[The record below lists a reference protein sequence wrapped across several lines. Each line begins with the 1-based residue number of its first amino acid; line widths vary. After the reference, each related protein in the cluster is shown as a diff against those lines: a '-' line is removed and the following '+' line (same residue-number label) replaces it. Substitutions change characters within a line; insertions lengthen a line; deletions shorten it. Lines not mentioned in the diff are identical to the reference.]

1 MKKLFLTLLL
11 SILALTSFAPQA
23 YAKVWTKELVDKV
36 MLESG
41 YKFSICTINMPYDRS
56 NSADNIF
63 NAQEKDFEAN
73 PDSFP
78 CNKQSQ
84 EDVLFADITLYFN
97 RAKWGDVS
105 APEKLI
111 EFQNHLYSVDE
122 YGDVLADP
130 NGKTDIKDIAA
141 FDWFSTI
148 PTIHGVRGTRL
159 INTDPNATEDQKTLP
174 NSNFLIIHDPATGK
188 FSTALFVFNN
198 NVYKFSSMISQV
210 TIPATLVDYTQ
221 SEVTTPTSVPI
232 VTSTPEPTSIPTPTI
247 NEMANWKTYIDTDYP
262 FQIKYPNEWTL
273 RTTYGNSVKNI
284 GSDRVA
290 GIDINTGT
298 PGYGSV
304 LVVNVINPQGKNL
317 EDWLR
322 LNMSNAY
329 IPTKTTFQGSPAYR
343 YSFPTQ
349 SNRLD
354 TIEIYYQYKDKIIFL
369 AWNLISGVDQPT
381 ADQIMSTLKFTQ

>member
-41 YKFSICTINMPYDRS
+41 YKFSICTIDMPYDRS

-130 NGKTDIKDIAA
+130 NGKTDIKDIAV

-148 PTIHGVRGTRL
+148 PSIHGVRGTRL
-159 INTDPNATEDQKTLP
+159 INTDPNATDDQKTLP

-198 NVYKFSSMISQV
+198 KVYKFSSMISQV
-210 TIPATLVDYTQ
+210 TIPGTLVDYTQ
-221 SEVTTPTSVPI
+221 SEVTTPISVPI
-232 VTSTPEPTSIPTPTI
+232 LTSIPDQTPTPTPTPD
-247 NEMANWKTYIDTDYP
+247 EFANWKKYSDPKYNFSFKYPTDWTTEMKDYPADNQRLINIIKNSSPSVVSLSFTIMNGWNYNQLGGAQYQPKNYSVGGVPAYRMDPPTKEQQTLERYQTNVYFEAPDGHVYVFICTHNWDQNYIDTC
-262 FQIKYPNEWTL
+262 N
-273 RTTYGNSVKNI
+273 NI
-284 GSDRVA
+284 LS
-290 GIDINTGT
+290 
-298 PGYGSV
+298 
-304 LVVNVINPQGKNL
+304 
-317 EDWLR
+317 
-322 LNMSNAY
+322 
-329 IPTKTTFQGSPAYR
+329 TF
-343 YSFPTQ
+343 
-349 SNRLD
+349 
-354 TIEIYYQYKDKIIFL
+354 
-369 AWNLISGVDQPT
+369 
-381 ADQIMSTLKFTQ
+381 KFTQ